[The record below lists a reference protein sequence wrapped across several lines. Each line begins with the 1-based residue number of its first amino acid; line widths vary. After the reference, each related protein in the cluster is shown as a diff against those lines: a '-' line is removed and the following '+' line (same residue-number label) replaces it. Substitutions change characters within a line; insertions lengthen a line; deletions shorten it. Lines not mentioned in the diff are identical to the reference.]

1 VGVLYLLVFLALG
14 VLTAWRVFR
23 DQPEWFRVWSGGLL
37 GLAGMMWL
45 VALFSFPFGFGT
57 LSHGLALGAMAVIP
71 LLIWRFASPAP
82 SPPVESKT
90 IVGPALTFTLPFLL
104 LCAYLLHT
112 HVLLPGEDGGLYVG
126 QSTFGDLSLHLGI
139 VSSMAVQGH
148 FPPEYSIFPGHR
160 LSYPF
165 LVDSLSSSLFLLGTP
180 LRWAVLLP
188 SLVLMACV
196 LWGFPVLAYAVTR
209 SRAAAILAAV
219 LFFLNGGF
227 GFAYFLENLATDPG
241 NFTRIFSAFY
251 ETPTNLVDKN
261 IRWVNV
267 ICDMLIPQRT
277 TLAGWAFLLLALW
290 LLQHALSSR
299 KPRYFLATGV
309 VAGLMPMIHTHSFLG
324 LGLVSLGWLLAH
336 SPDQAPSD
344 RRAYWKHWLLY
355 AAIAASLSI
364 PQLTFWTFRQASEGG
379 FVKLHLD
386 WANDQDIWPWFWIKN
401 VGPVFVLVFPALWAA
416 DRRRWQI
423 HSGALL
429 VFVVAEIWIFQP
441 NPYDNNKLFYI
452 WYMFACILV
461 GDYLVR
467 LWIGLA
473 GRRERPALAAGV
485 LLVCSFAALLSL
497 GREAVSSYRLFD
509 ADEVAAAE
517 FIKAQTPKD
526 SLFLTADNHNNA
538 VAVLTGRNIVLG
550 SPSFLF
556 FHGINYERQA
566 ADVARLFTQP
576 ESARELMDRYPIDYV
591 YLSDY
596 ERRRFKID
604 GRDYQRYYPIV
615 FHRGGV
621 DIVAVSD
628 RARAV
633 PAAKP

>member
-1 VGVLYLLVFLALG
+1 MGVLYLLMFLALG
-14 VLTAWRVFR
+14 VLTAWRVFC
-23 DQPEWFRVWSGGLL
+23 DQPEWFRVWSGSLL

-57 LSHGLALGAMAVIP
+57 LSHGLALAAMAVTP
-71 LLIWRFASPAP
+71 LLAWRFASPAP
-82 SPPVESKT
+82 SPPVDSRS
-90 IVGPALTFTLPFLL
+90 IVGPALTFTLLFLL

-112 HVLLPGEDGGLYVG
+112 HVLLPGENGGLYVG

-139 VSSMAVQGH
+139 VSSIAVQGH

-165 LVDSLSSSLFLLGTP
+165 LVDSLSSSLYLLGTP

-196 LWGFPVLAYAVTR
+196 LWGFPVLAFALTR
-209 SRAAAILAAV
+209 SPAAAILAAV

-227 GFAYFLENLATDPG
+227 GFAYFLENLGSDPG
-241 NFTRIFSAFY
+241 NFTRMFSAFY

-299 KPRYFLATGV
+299 KPRYFLATGC

-324 LGLVSLGWLLAH
+324 LGLVSAAWLLAH
-336 SPDQAPSD
+336 IPSQTPGEC
-344 RRAYWKHWLLY
+344 RAYWKHWLLY
-355 AAIAASLSI
+355 GAIAALLSI
-364 PQLTFWTFRQASEGG
+364 PQLTYWTFRQASEGG
-379 FVKLHLD
+379 FVKLHFD
-386 WANDQDIWPWFWIKN
+386 WANDHDIWPWFWIKN
-401 VGPVFVLVFPALWAA
+401 VGLVFLFVFPALWAA
-416 DRRRWQI
+416 DRRRWKI
-423 HSGALL
+423 HSGSLL
-429 VFVVAEIWIFQP
+429 VFVVADLWIFQP

-452 WYMFACILV
+452 WYVFACILV
-461 GDYLVR
+461 GEYLVR
-467 LWIGLA
+467 LWNRLA
-473 GRRERPALAAGV
+473 GKRGRVVLAAGV
-485 LLVCSFAALLSL
+485 LLFGSFAAVLSL
-497 GREAVSSYRLFD
+497 AREAVSSYRLFD

-517 FIKAQTPKD
+517 FIKAETPKD

-550 SPSFLF
+550 TASFLF
-556 FHGINYERQA
+556 FHGINYQRQA
-566 ADVARLFTQP
+566 QDVARLFTQP
-576 ESARELMDRYPIDYV
+576 EQSRELMDRYRIDYV

-596 ERRRFKID
+596 ERRRFETD
-604 GRDYQRYYPIV
+604 GSYYTQHFPIV
-615 FHRGGV
+615 LRGGLT
-621 DIVAVSD
+621 IVALSE
-628 RARAV
+628 RARQS
-633 PAAKP
+633 AAAHP